1 MAMTFQVSRSSASVL
16 SPSLF
21 QSKVQQ
27 LLAFL
32 ANDWL
37 LVATLYVMPDH
48 SVLK

>member
-1 MAMTFQVSRSSASVL
+1 MTFKVFQSSASVL
-16 SPSLF
+16 SPSLL
-21 QSKVQQ
+21 QGKVQQ